1 MCTKSP
7 RGYFWRRLRE
17 TAQEFSL
24 SEVDLQIASVAICL
38 KNNGYRNNEERIVKL
53 LTLDKELANFAKK
66 NGIESPNL
74 FFKKK

>member
-7 RGYFWRRLRE
+7 KGYFWRRLRKN
-17 TAQEFSL
+17 AQEFSL
-24 SEVDLQIASVAICL
+24 SEADLQIASVAICFQ
-38 KNNGYRNNEERIVKL
+38 NNGYRNNEDRIVKL